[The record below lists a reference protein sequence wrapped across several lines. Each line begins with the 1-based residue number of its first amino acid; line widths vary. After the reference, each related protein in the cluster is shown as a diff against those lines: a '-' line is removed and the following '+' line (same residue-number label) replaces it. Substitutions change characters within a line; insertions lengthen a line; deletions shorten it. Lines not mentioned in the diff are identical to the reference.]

1 MQLFPITPFLLLSL
15 LNYTL
20 SQFANGD
27 IILST
32 SSSGASSLNDIG
44 NADAT
49 AISSSSSINENIIE
63 ITDPHSTSS
72 NQNSNFLS
80 NISPSNDIYSTN
92 TDSPAYD
99 CININWY
106 STNKQASDI
115 SVSSQGDV
123 YVSGLDGLFYYYNFL
138 SNTWSKLLSEES
150 QLKNIIKVSFSYD
163 NTPFVLT
170 SSGDTYYNACN
181 GDWIKLAGCATDI
194 AVGRGGEVFKLG
206 CDLSGNGF
214 SLYKLFCDK
223 ENEGNDNM
231 FYKQNPK
238 CKHNNN
244 NIMNNIFKIKNAN
257 TNKVIENRKC
267 YWFKLNGS
275 GVKIAVN
282 LKGNPVLV
290 DISGNI
296 LLYNNNEW
304 LMVAKGV
311 NARDISISN
320 EDEIYYTNNEHAI
333 YKITRSW
340 ESVKLCGKARGIGIG
355 PFNQAF
361 IIGKDYNVY
370 TSSKSSC
377 FN

>member
-1 MQLFPITPFLLLSL
+1 MKLFPITLLLL
-15 LNYTL
+15 FTLINYTL

-63 ITDPHSTSS
+63 ITNPYSTSS
-72 NQNSNFLS
+72 NTNSNFLS
-80 NISPSNDIYSTN
+80 SNSPSNDIHSTN
-92 TDSPAYD
+92 VNTPSYD

-106 STNKQASDI
+106 PTNKQASDI

-150 QLKNIIKVSFSYD
+150 QLKNIIKVSVSYD

-170 SSGDTYYNACN
+170 SSGDTYYNTCDGN
-181 GDWIKLAGCATDI
+181 WIKLAGCATDI

-223 ENEGNDNM
+223 ENEGNENM
-231 FYKQNPK
+231 FYKKTQK
-238 CKHNNN
+238 CKNNYINRIN
-244 NIMNNIFKIKNAN
+244 NIYN
-257 TNKVIENRKC
+257 TNSNKVIENRKC

-282 LKGNPVLV
+282 LKGNPVLI

-296 LLYNNNEW
+296 LLYNNDEW

-320 EDEIYYTNNEHAI
+320 EGEIYYTNNEHSI
-333 YKITRSW
+333 YKITRLW

>member
-1 MQLFPITPFLLLSL
+1 MKLFPITPLLLLSL
-15 LNYTL
+15 INYTL

-27 IILST
+27 IIVST

-44 NADAT
+44 NAEAT

-63 ITDPHSTSS
+63 ITNPYSTSS
-72 NQNSNFLS
+72 TTNSNFLS
-80 NISPSNDIYSTN
+80 NNFPSNNIHSTN
-92 TDSPAYD
+92 VNTPSYD
-99 CININWY
+99 CIDINWY
-106 STNKQASDI
+106 PTNKQASDI
-115 SVSSQGDV
+115 SVSPQGDA

-150 QLKNIIKVSFSYD
+150 QLKNIIKVSVSYD

-170 SSGDTYYNACN
+170 SSGDTYYNTCDGN
-181 GDWIKLAGCATDI
+181 WVKLAGCATDI

-231 FYKQNPK
+231 FYKKNQK
-238 CKHNNN
+238 CKNNYINRIN
-244 NIMNNIFKIKNAN
+244 NIYN
-257 TNKVIENRKC
+257 TNSNKVIENRKC

-282 LKGNPVLV
+282 IKGNPVLI

-296 LLYNNNEW
+296 LLYNNDEW

-320 EDEIYYTNNEHAI
+320 EGEIYYTNNEHSI